1 LDGNEDLE
9 ILNWLT
15 PIDYGSQQSDY
26 SRIQQ
31 AGTGQW
37 LLDSVEFQEWL
48 KTSQKT
54 LFCPGIPGAGKT
66 ILTSAVVNELTERF
80 STDLSIGIA
89 YFYCNFRRKHEQKT
103 HDLLAS
109 LLKQLA
115 ESYPALPKS
124 VKDLYGRHKAKRTRP
139 SLEEISST
147 LHSVAAKY
155 SRVYI
160 IVDALDECQ
169 ALDGCRARLLSE
181 LFTLQK
187 RHRANILATSRFI
200 PEIVDKFKGSSDSLE
215 IRARREDVERYL
227 EGHMGQLLHF
237 VQQNQQLQTD
247 IKIGISEAVNGMYVS
262 S

>member
-1 LDGNEDLE
+1 MDGNEDLE

-15 PIDYGSQQSDY
+15 RIDYGSQQSDY

-37 LLDSVEFQEWL
+37 LLDSAEFQEWL

-66 ILTSAVVNELTERF
+66 ILTSAVVNELTKRF
-80 STDLSIGIA
+80 STDLRIGIA
-89 YFYCNFRRKHEQKT
+89 YFYCNFQRKHEQKT

-115 ESYPALPKS
+115 ESYPSLPGS
-124 VKDLYGRHKAKRTRP
+124 VKDLYDRHKAKRTRP
-139 SLEEISST
+139 SLEEISRT

-155 SRVYI
+155 LRVYI

-169 ALDGCRARLLSE
+169 ALDGCRAGLLSE
-181 LFTLQK
+181 LFNLQK

-200 PEIVDKFKGSSDSLE
+200 PEIVNKFKGSDLLE
-215 IRARREDVERYL
+215 IRASREDVERYL
-227 EGHMGQLLHF
+227 EGHMGQLLYF

-247 IKIGISEAVNGMYVS
+247 IKIGISEAVDGMYVS